1 MEELR
6 NKHFQT
12 CTGIYTAM
20 KARFYRRKN
29 KNKNGEYLMY
39 LHVCGN
45 GKQLK
50 LSLGFTVKDNEF
62 DSSTQKII
70 GKESRHKELQLL
82 LDNVRSK
89 VTAVK
94 TFYWLSNKILTPEK
108 LIEELKN
115 NIPRGEFTS
124 FFEYELSQEKT
135 ILKDGTY
142 RRHQSVLMNLRKFKK
157 EIYFSEIDETFLD
170 NYKSYFLK
178 TRNYN
183 TFYSNLKVIK
193 KYLRKASKKGIP
205 LKIDI
210 DTIKI
215 KNIRSNRVALTPE
228 EVKKLYNFYVSE
240 FILPGEKIP
249 IGIFLFS
256 CYTGLRIS
264 DLKKLT
270 REQIFTG
277 ILEFIPVKTELSKPY
292 MHRVRVNNKAL
303 SIVEQVPDLFNR
315 WIAEQNIN
323 EVIKRVTQKL
333 NIKKE
338 VSLHVGRHTFATNYL
353 RAGGKVEQLQKLL
366 NHTSIKETMIYVHM
380 VEAEEDESIF
390 LLDNLF

>member
-1 MEELR
+1 MEALR

-70 GKESRHKELQLL
+70 GKEPRHKELQLL
-82 LDNVRSK
+82 LDNVQSK

-94 TFYWLSNKILTPEK
+94 TFYWLSNKILTTEK

-142 RRHQSVLMNLRKFKK
+142 RRHLSVLMNLRKFKK

-228 EVKKLYNFYVSE
+228 EVKKLYNFYLSE

-264 DLKKLT
+264 DLKKIT

-303 SIVEQVPDLFNR
+303 SIVEQVPELFNK